1 MNLLLVVVE
10 HPAGYIACLHGQD
23 NCLHQVAGSL
33 EDQVVFRQQS
43 LRRQW
48 FTCNKLSLSKNTL
61 ITVKTTAS
69 IKLRAALR
77 IRLCSDNSHQGV
89 RQETSP
95 LKVISISQVASE
107 DC

>member
-10 HPAGYIACLHGQD
+10 HPAGNIACLHSQD
-23 NCLHQVAGSL
+23 DRFHQVAGSL
-33 EDQVVFRQQS
+33 DRQQS
-43 LRRQW
+43 ERRQW
-48 FTCNKLSLSKNTL
+48 FTRSKLSLSKNTL